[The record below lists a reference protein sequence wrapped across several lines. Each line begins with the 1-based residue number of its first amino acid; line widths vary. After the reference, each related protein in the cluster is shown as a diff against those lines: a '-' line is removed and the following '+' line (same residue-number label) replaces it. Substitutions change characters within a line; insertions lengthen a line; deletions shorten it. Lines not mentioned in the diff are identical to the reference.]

1 MRWEK
6 VWAIA
11 RKEFSEYRKNKY
23 ILYSLVVMPV
33 IMAVVLPMVYLL
45 PVSMVGHTS
54 QDPINLD
61 LHIVQVVSN
70 VTLQQTSGQDLRL
83 INVTVV
89 GSSFFGC
96 ELIDCD
102 VKNSVLTNCS
112 FNRRMIT
119 YSALNTCNVYNTT
132 VDSTVLLTNSVVVG
146 QQGTAQ
152 QLYAFLINILLIFF
166 ALMPTVIPTIIASYT
181 IVGEK
186 VSRSLEPLLATPLTD
201 EELLAGK
208 AFSILLPSIVVVWAV
223 FVPFCIIV
231 DVIAGPALGYAPMP
245 DALWL
250 VVVFLLGPVISTLA
264 ILCNVMI
271 SARINDIRSAQQI
284 GGLVVLPVVAFLL
297 VAILGIIP
305 LTPANILIFT
315 IVLATADVGL
325 FFLARKVFRREE
337 ILVRWK

>member
-6 VWAIA
+6 AWIIA
-11 RKEFSEYRKNKY
+11 RKEFSEYRRNKY
-23 ILYSLVVMPV
+23 ILYSLVVMPI
-33 IMAVVLPMVYLL
+33 IMAIVLPVVYLL
-45 PVSMVGHTS
+45 PVSMIGNS
-54 QDPINLD
+54 PQNPID
-61 LHIVQVVSN
+61 LHLNISQEVDN
-70 VTLQQTSGQDLRL
+70 ITLGDTSAQNLRL
-83 INVTVV
+83 VNVTVT
-89 GSSFFGC
+89 GSSLWGC
-96 ELIDCD
+96 ELINCQ
-102 VKNSVLTNCS
+102 VRNSVLTNCS
-112 FNRRMIT
+112 FDR
-119 YSALNTCNVYNTT
+119 YSISYSTLNTCNVYNTT

-146 QQGTAQ
+146 QEGTAQ
-152 QLYAFLINILLIFF
+152 QLFSFLINILLIFF

-208 AFSILLPSIVVVWAV
+208 TISIFLPSVLVVWAV

-231 DVIAGPALGYAPMP
+231 DSVAGPALGYLPLP
-245 DALWL
+245 NALWL
-250 VVVFLLGPVISTLA
+250 TVVFLLGPVISILA

-271 SARINDIRSAQQI
+271 SARISDIRSAQQI

-297 VAILGIIP
+297 VAILGLIP
-305 LTPANILIFT
+305 LTPLNMIIFT
-315 IVLATADVGL
+315 LVLAAADVAL